1 LIPEFSLS
9 RGHFIVVDPLLTRPA
24 MGRGTVLRRL
34 LASLADAFRELDDLA
49 AF

>member
-1 LIPEFSLS
+1 LILEFSLS
-9 RGHFIVVDPLLTRPA
+9 RGHFVVVDPLLTRLA
-24 MGRGTVLRRL
+24 TGRGAVLRRM